1 MIRVRHIGITV
12 TDFDRMLDFYR
23 RLLGFS
29 RAKIAVE
36 RGEYIDNFSGLSNV
50 KVQTAKLSNES
61 DEVLI
66 ELLKYHSH
74 KSFVNRNMINECGI
88 SHFALTVDNL
98 DDLFLKLSNEGIEF
112 MAEPQRPPGG
122 KVSVTFCRDPENNL
136 IELVEE
142 L

>member
-1 MIRVRHIGITV
+1 LIKVRHIGITV
-12 TDFDRMLDFYR
+12 TDFDKMLDFYR
-23 RLLGFS
+23 RLLEFS
-29 RAKIAVE
+29 RATIAVE
-36 RGEYIDNFSGLSNV
+36 QGEYIDNFSGLSNV
-50 KVQTAKLSNES
+50 KVTTAKLSNER

-74 KSFVNRNMINECGI
+74 DTLVSKFMINDGGI

-98 DDLFLKLSNEGIEF
+98 DALFLKLSNEGIEF
-112 MAEPQRPPGG
+112 IAEPQHPPGG
-122 KVSVTFCRDPENNL
+122 KVKVTFCRDPENNL